1 MCYRQIKRSIM
12 KIIKKVILGSFIGT
26 LLAALISSTYFYSF
40 VKKRMRNLNDG
51 LDISKGLDK
60 WDDIKKF

>member
-1 MCYRQIKRSIM
+1 M
-12 KIIKKVILGSFIGT
+12 KIIKKVIIGSFIGT
-26 LLAALISSTYFYSF
+26 LLAALISSTYFYLF
-40 VKKRMRNLNDG
+40 VKKRMKNLNDG